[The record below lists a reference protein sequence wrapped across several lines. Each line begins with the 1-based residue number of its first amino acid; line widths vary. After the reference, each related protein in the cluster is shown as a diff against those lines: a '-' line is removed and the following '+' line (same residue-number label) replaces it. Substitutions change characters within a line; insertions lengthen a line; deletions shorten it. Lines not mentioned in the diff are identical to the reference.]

1 MAFHG
6 FQSSFTAGELSPSL
20 AVRIDLARY
29 HTGCSLL
36 ENMVVH
42 PHGGAS
48 KRGGLRYLAALA
60 GKTRL
65 MPFIFSSAETYVLA
79 WSEKKLSFFTK
90 EGQLLD
96 GAGNPYVL
104 TTPFSYETA
113 KKMGFVQSADVV
125 YLVSEDFAPY
135 KLCRYAHDNWKL
147 EAVNFSPKAAPPAG
161 SGLGFTMCGLHR
173 KKQVTETG

>member
-113 KKMGFVQSADVV
+113 KKWALCKAPTLFIWSVKTS
-125 YLVSEDFAPY
+125 LPISFAVM
-135 KLCRYAHDNWKL
+135 RTTTGNWKRL
-147 EAVNFSPKAAPPAG
+147 ISVPKPLAG
-161 SGLGFTMCGLHR
+161 GARGLALRCADFIG
-173 KKQVTETG
+173 KNK